1 MQYIFAT
8 AVILCF
14 FAAITAFSFF
24 ATYALFLT
32 FFSIFFADFTTSSSN
47 NFDLSA
53 IYTSTISLIS
63 LWLVFYYCLS
73 VCRVMGIGIR
83 YRGGMTV
90 RGGMTIRFIPCHPSS
105 GRWNDTVTG

>member
-1 MQYIFAT
+1 MLYVFAT

-14 FAAITAFSFF
+14 FAAITAFGFCNICIVS
-24 ATYALFLT
+24 YLLQH
-32 FFSIFFADFTTSSSN
+32 FFADFTSSSSN

-73 VCRVMGIGIR
+73 VCPVMGISIIVNLLG
-83 YRGGMTV
+83 V
-90 RGGMTIRFIPCHPSS
+90 ELSFLDPSVWAL
-105 GRWNDTVTG
+105 G